1 MPLLTATERRK
12 RLRLVF
18 EGGACLHPASV
29 FDPLSARA
37 AEDLGFE
44 LGMLAGSVASL
55 AVLGAPDWT
64 LITLSEL
71 AGLVSRISRAS
82 DLPLLADADHGYGNA
97 LNVMRTVEE
106 LEQSG
111 AAALSIEDSVLP
123 TGYGE
128 TTSDRKLI
136 SIEEGAGK
144 LRAAVA
150 ARRDSELFVLGRT
163 NGPALVGLDACIAR
177 VQAYRETGIDGLFL
191 VGLGGLENLEAVA
204 AEAHLPLV
212 VAGIGAPAEPAR
224 LAELGVR
231 LALVPHLPVR
241 AAIRAAYE
249 VLAALRGGTAPE
261 ELAERVAAAEL
272 MEQLTR
278 RSRYAGLVREFLES

>member
-18 EGGACLHPASV
+18 EGDACLHPASV

-55 AVLGAPDWT
+55 VVLGAPDWT

-128 TTSDRKLI
+128 TTSDRKPRRAKYCSPLRPANLI
-136 SIEEGAGK
+136 
-144 LRAAVA
+144 
-150 ARRDSELFVLGRT
+150 
-163 NGPALVGLDACIAR
+163 
-177 VQAYRETGIDGLFL
+177 
-191 VGLGGLENLEAVA
+191 
-204 AEAHLPLV
+204 
-212 VAGIGAPAEPAR
+212 
-224 LAELGVR
+224 
-231 LALVPHLPVR
+231 
-241 AAIRAAYE
+241 
-249 VLAALRGGTAPE
+249 
-261 ELAERVAAAEL
+261 
-272 MEQLTR
+272 
-278 RSRYAGLVREFLES
+278 